1 MFVRSLLLIIV
12 LVLSGCQ
19 SLVGN
24 NNLAMFEA
32 DNLDAINYSDNS
44 DLWRVIADRQEIIV
58 ENNPRIQSHIDWISQ
73 RPDYL
78 ASISKRAEPFL
89 YLVVSELEKEEVP
102 IEIALLPIVESDYYP
117 FSYSHGTATGIWQ
130 FIPSTGRMYG
140 LDEDWWHEDR
150 RDVLASTKAA
160 VRYLKDL
167 NRMFDGDWLLSIAAY
182 NAGPGRVQRAIDK
195 NRNQGKRTDY
205 WSLDLPKETEKYVPK
220 LLALGKVLKNPER
233 FNQKLIKIENKP
245 YLEPI
250 NLESQFDLALIA
262 QWTNLSIDE
271 IYSFNPGLK
280 RWATPEALPYTI
292 LLPVDVVGDFKE
304 ILTNQKNRP
313 KVSWTRYKVKEG
325 DSLSIIAQNFN
336 TTINQIQSV
345 NNINGSLI
353 RANSYLIVPLARE
366 SEAYYSLSDVQ
377 REKSRLNATKNS
389 DKLIYKVVSGDSLW
403 KISRNF
409 DVTVNDLVRWNKIV
423 PTAPLSIGKELVI
436 LIDAKEKTELAKIT
450 NTGIDINRKIVYT
463 VRSGDNLSLIAQK
476 FKVKVSQ
483 IRDWN
488 DLNETDI
495 LQPGDKLTITINVVN
510 SNLS

>member
-1 MFVRSLLLIIV
+1 MRSLLLIIV

-19 SLVGN
+19 SLVGD
-24 NNLAMFEA
+24 NNLAIFEA

-476 FKVKVSQ
+476 YKVKVSQ

>member
-1 MFVRSLLLIIV
+1 M
-12 LVLSGCQ
+12 VLSGCQ

-24 NNLAMFEA
+24 NKLAIFET
-32 DNLDAINYSDNS
+32 DTLNSTYSSEDKDLWKVIANQQEIRVDDNS
-44 DLWRVIADRQEIIV
+44 RV
-58 ENNPRIQSHIDWISQ
+58 QSHINWITQ

-89 YLVVSELEKEEVP
+89 YLVVSEVKKEKLP

-130 FIPSTGRMYG
+130 FIPSTGKMYG
-140 LDEDWWHEDR
+140 LEEDWWHEDR

-167 NRMFDGDWLLSIAAY
+167 NQMFDGDWLLSIAAY

-195 NRNQGKRTDY
+195 NLKQGKKIDY

-220 LLALGKVLKNPER
+220 LLAIAKVINNPTR
-233 FNQKLIKIENKP
+233 YNQKLSRIENKP
-245 YLEPI
+245 YLESI
-250 NLESQFDLALIA
+250 ELDSQFDLALIA
-262 QWTNLSIDE
+262 QWTKLSIDE

-280 RWATPEALPYTI
+280 RWATPETLPYTI
-292 LLPVDVVGDFKE
+292 LLPTDVIDGFKE
-304 ILTNQKNRP
+304 TLSNQKNRP

-325 DSLSIIAQNFN
+325 DSLSVIAQSFN

-345 NNINGSLI
+345 NEISGNLI
-353 RANSYLIVPLARE
+353 RANTYLIVPLARE
-366 SEAYYSLSDVQ
+366 TGDYYSLSDAQ
-377 REKSRLNATKNS
+377 REKSRLNKTKNS
-389 DKLIYKVVSGDSLW
+389 EKLIYEVVSGDSLW
-403 KISRNF
+403 KISQDF
-409 DVTVNDLVRWNKIV
+409 SVTINDLVRWNKIV
-423 PTAPLSIGKELVI
+423 PTDPLSIGKELVI
-436 LIDAKEKTELAKIT
+436 LIDDKEKTELAKIT
-450 NTGIDINRKIVYT
+450 DTGIDINRKIVYT
-463 VRSGDNLSLIAQK
+463 VKSGDNLSVIAQK
-476 FKVKVSQ
+476 YKVKVSQ

-488 DLNETDI
+488 NLNEKDV

>member
-1 MFVRSLLLIIV
+1 MFVRSLLLVIV

-24 NNLAMFEA
+24 NNLAIFEA

-44 DLWRVIADRQEIIV
+44 DLWRVIADHQEIIV

-160 VRYLKDL
+160 VRYLKYL

-205 WSLDLPKETEKYVPK
+205 WSC
-220 LLALGKVLKNPER
+220 LL
-233 FNQKLIKIENKP
+233 
-245 YLEPI
+245 
-250 NLESQFDLALIA
+250 
-262 QWTNLSIDE
+262 
-271 IYSFNPGLK
+271 
-280 RWATPEALPYTI
+280 YTS
-292 LLPVDVVGDFKE
+292 PSPRD
-304 ILTNQKNRP
+304 R
-313 KVSWTRYKVKEG
+313 
-325 DSLSIIAQNFN
+325 SLSRMPSSA
-336 TTINQIQSV
+336 
-345 NNINGSLI
+345 
-353 RANSYLIVPLARE
+353 
-366 SEAYYSLSDVQ
+366 
-377 REKSRLNATKNS
+377 
-389 DKLIYKVVSGDSLW
+389 
-403 KISRNF
+403 
-409 DVTVNDLVRWNKIV
+409 
-423 PTAPLSIGKELVI
+423 
-436 LIDAKEKTELAKIT
+436 
-450 NTGIDINRKIVYT
+450 
-463 VRSGDNLSLIAQK
+463 
-476 FKVKVSQ
+476 
-483 IRDWN
+483 
-488 DLNETDI
+488 
-495 LQPGDKLTITINVVN
+495 
-510 SNLS
+510 

>member
-1 MFVRSLLLIIV
+1 MRSLLLIIV

-24 NNLAMFEA
+24 NNLAIFEA

-44 DLWRVIADRQEIIV
+44 NLWRVIADRQEIIV

-476 FKVKVSQ
+476 YKVKVSQ
-483 IRDWN
+483 IMDWN

>member
-1 MFVRSLLLIIV
+1 MRSLLLIIV

-24 NNLAMFEA
+24 NNLAIFEA

-44 DLWRVIADRQEIIV
+44 NLWRVIADRQEIIV

-195 NRNQGKRTDY
+195 NLNQGKRTDY

-476 FKVKVSQ
+476 YKVKVSQ

>member
-1 MFVRSLLLIIV
+1 MRSLLLIIV

-24 NNLAMFEA
+24 NNLAIFEA

-366 SEAYYSLSDVQ
+366 SEGYYSLSDAQ

-409 DVTVNDLVRWNKIV
+409 DVTVNDLVRWNMIV

-476 FKVKVSQ
+476 YKVKVSQ

>member
-24 NNLAMFEA
+24 NNLAIFEA

-140 LDEDWWHEDR
+140 LEEDWWHEDR

-182 NAGPGRVQRAIDK
+182 NAGPGMVQRAIDK
-195 NRNQGKRTDY
+195 NRNKGKRTDY

-476 FKVKVSQ
+476 YKVKVSQ

>member
-1 MFVRSLLLIIV
+1 MRPLLLIIV
-12 LVLSGCQ
+12 LALSGCQ
-19 SLVGN
+19 SLVGD
-24 NNLAMFEA
+24 NNLAIFEA
-32 DNLDAINYSDNS
+32 DNVDALYYSDDS

-195 NRNQGKRTDY
+195 NRNQGKRADY

-280 RWATPEALPYTI
+280 RWATHEELPYTI

-345 NNINGSLI
+345 NNIKGSLI

-366 SEAYYSLSDVQ
+366 SEAYYSLSDAQ

-476 FKVKVSQ
+476 YKVKVSQ

>member
-1 MFVRSLLLIIV
+1 M
-12 LVLSGCQ
+12 VLSGCQ
-19 SLVGN
+19 SFVGSN
-24 NNLAMFEA
+24 KLAIFET
-32 DNLDAINYSDNS
+32 DTLNSSYSSEDKDLWKVIANQQEIRVDDNS
-44 DLWRVIADRQEIIV
+44 RV
-58 ENNPRIQSHIDWISQ
+58 QSHINWITQ

-78 ASISKRAEPFL
+78 ASISKRAQPFL
-89 YLVVSELEKEEVP
+89 YLVVSEVENERLP

-140 LDEDWWHEDR
+140 LEEDWWHEDR

-160 VRYLKDL
+160 LHYLKDL
-167 NRMFDGDWLLSIAAY
+167 NQMFEGDWLLSIAAY

-195 NRNQGKRTDY
+195 NIKQGKKTDY

-220 LLALGKVLKNPER
+220 LLAIAKVLKDPGR
-233 FNQKLIKIENKP
+233 YNQKLLSIENKP

-250 NLESQFDLALIA
+250 KLESQFDLALIA

-292 LLPVDVVGDFKE
+292 LLPIDVVGDFKE
-304 ILTNQKNRP
+304 VLSNQKNRP

-325 DSLSIIAQNFN
+325 DSLGVIAQNFN
-336 TTINQIQSV
+336 TTIHQIQSV
-345 NNINGSLI
+345 NEIKGNLI

-366 SEAYYSLSDVQ
+366 NEDYYSLSDDQ
-377 REKSRLNATKNS
+377 REKSRLNASKNS
-389 DKLIYKVVSGDSLW
+389 EKLIYKVVSGDSLW
-403 KISRNF
+403 KISQDF
-409 DVTVNDLVRWNKIV
+409 SVTVNELVRWNKIV

-436 LIDAKEKTELAKIT
+436 LIDDKEKTELVKIT
-450 NTGIDINRKIVYT
+450 HTGIDINRNIVYT
-463 VRSGDNLSLIAQK
+463 VKSGDNLSLIAQRY
-476 FKVKVSQ
+476 KVKVSQ

-488 DLNETDI
+488 DLNEKDI

>member
-1 MFVRSLLLIIV
+1 MRSLLLIIV

-24 NNLAMFEA
+24 NNLAIFEA

-44 DLWRVIADRQEIIV
+44 DLWRVIADSQEIIV

-250 NLESQFDLALIA
+250 KLESQFDLALIA

-476 FKVKVSQ
+476 YKVKVSQ

>member
-1 MFVRSLLLIIV
+1 MRSLLLIIV

-24 NNLAMFEA
+24 NNLAIFEA

-476 FKVKVSQ
+476 YKVKVSQ